1 MKQVVFGIHTATAKH
16 LITQKESKAVKKFFG
31 VDIDKPL
38 EDETHFYERGVTKIW
53 IQEISNKR
61 GIRYYLYMQI
71 NFTRILGI
79 GTHKIMPYSIANM
92 KKAIKAV
99 NRILKLLPL
108 LDKNNK
114 FQDWTAERIDIT
126 FDIYEQHTPLLMQLL
141 NDSLD
146 LSNTRKR
153 CERLPIPDK
162 TPEQLKYESMR
173 FGNSSYVY
181 NTYVKLTEVL
191 QKAKKNGRTVTKEET
206 EEIQNILRIERQNHA
221 DAVKKMLP
229 HRKIADLT
237 DDKVR
242 TDILRI
248 MIDETELFFGKRDF
262 YSWKGIVQ
270 KYCPEHKADISKVLD
285 VMVRITNN
293 SLEAAQDDYIKVADT
308 FNNLGLSPVG
318 IKKDDAEQYGVHFV
332 EGIYSRITAAY
343 PRPPDRRQYNSF
355 PIPHQTGD
363 GRFKAAITL
372 YNADSGRKRVQ
383 VAGKTLADYENKVFS
398 KLVSTY
404 IANQTYLESNNS
416 AQKDLALKSADS
428 IVRFCKVAKTTAVKQ
443 GTAKFIKNLK
453 LDSTTENSTGD
464 NPNPSAT
471 GGGLTFAAM
480 QTIIES

>member
-1 MKQVVFGIHTATAKH
+1 MEQAVYGIHTGAFKH
-16 LITQKESKAVKKFFG
+16 QITQKEANAIKKFFG

-38 EDETHFYERGVTKIW
+38 ENETHFYDKGITKLW
-53 IQEISNKR
+53 IQQTPTKR
-61 GIRYYLYMQI
+61 GMKYYLFIQI
-71 NFTRILGI
+71 NLSRVLGT
-79 GTHKIMPYSIANM
+79 GNHRIMPYSIQNI
-92 KKAIKAV
+92 KKVIKAV
-99 NRILKLLPL
+99 NKILKILLVQ
-108 LDKNNK
+108 DKNSK
-114 FQDWTAERIDIT
+114 FQDWTVERFDT
-126 FDIYEQHTPLLMQLL
+126 AFDIYEQHTPLLMQLL

-146 LSNTRKR
+146 LSNTRKK

-464 NPNPSAT
+464 SPNPSAT
-471 GGGLTFAAM
+471 GGGLT
-480 QTIIES
+480 ISDNPNNI

>member
-1 MKQVVFGIHTATAKH
+1 MEQVVFGIHTATAKH
-16 LITQKESKAVKKFFG
+16 LITQKESNAVKKFFG

-38 EDETHFYERGVTKIW
+38 EDETHFYEKGITKIW

-79 GTHKIMPYSIANM
+79 GIHKIMPYSITNM

-114 FQDWTAERIDIT
+114 FQDWTVERPDIA

-146 LSNTRKR
+146 LSSTRKK

-162 TPEQLKYESMR
+162 TPEQLKSESMR
-173 FGNSSYVY
+173 FGNDSYVY
-181 NTYVKLTEVL
+181 NAYVKLTEVFE
-191 QKAKKNGRTVTKEET
+191 KAEKNGRTVTQ
-206 EEIQNILRIERQNHA
+206 EEIEEVRYILRIERQNHA
-221 DAVKKMLP
+221 NAVKKLLP
-229 HRKIADLT
+229 HKTVGDLA

-242 TDILRI
+242 ADILKV
-248 MIDETELFFGKRDF
+248 MIDEVALFFGKGDF
-262 YSWKGIVQ
+262 YSWKGIKK
-270 KYCPEHKADISKVLD
+270 KYLPEHEADILKILD
-285 VMVRITNN
+285 VMKQITLT
-293 SLEAAQDDYIKVADT
+293 SLEAAQDDYKKVADT
-308 FNNLGLSPVG
+308 FDRLGLAPVG
-318 IKKDDAEQYGVHFV
+318 IRKHCGVGFIQ
-332 EGIYSRITAAY
+332 GIYNRITAVY

-363 GRFKAAITL
+363 GRFKATITL
-372 YNADSGRKRVQ
+372 YDANSGRKQVQ
-383 VAGKTLADYENKVFS
+383 IAGKTVEDYENKVFS
-398 KLVSTY
+398 RLANTY
-404 IANQTYLESNNS
+404 IANRAYLESDDS

-428 IVRFCKVAKTTAVKQ
+428 IVRFCKVVKTTAVKQ
-443 GTAKFIKNLK
+443 GTEKFIKNLK

-464 NPNPSAT
+464 NLNPSAT
-471 GGGLTFAAM
+471 GGGLT
-480 QTIIES
+480 ISDNPNNI

>member
-16 LITQKESKAVKKFFG
+16 LITQKESNAVKKFFG

-162 TPEQLKYESMR
+162 TPEQLKSESMR
-173 FGNSSYVY
+173 FGNDSYVY
-181 NTYVKLTEVL
+181 NTYAKLTEVL
-191 QKAKKNGRTVTKEET
+191 QKAEKNGRNVTQ
-206 EEIQNILRIERQNHA
+206 EEIEEVRHILRIERQNHKSA
-221 DAVKKMLP
+221 LKELLP
-229 HRKIADLT
+229 HRKINDLADN
-237 DDKVR
+237 KVR

-248 MIDETELFFGKRDF
+248 MVDEVALFFGKGDF

-270 KYCPEHKADISKVLD
+270 KYYPEHEADIRKIKD
-285 VMVRITNN
+285 VMKQITLNTFG
-293 SLEAAQDDYIKVADT
+293 AAQGIYTKDVRNT
-308 FNNLGLSPVG
+308 FDKLRLSPVG
-318 IKKDDAEQYGVHFV
+318 IKQKSGIDFIQ
-332 EGIYSRITAAY
+332 GIYNRIIKAY
-343 PRPPDRRQYNSF
+343 PHPPDKRQYNPF
-355 PIPHQTGD
+355 PIPHQIVD

-372 YNADSGRKRVQ
+372 YRADSGRKRVQ

-480 QTIIES
+480 QTFIES

>member
-16 LITQKESKAVKKFFG
+16 LITQKESNAVKKFFG

-162 TPEQLKYESMR
+162 TPEQLKSESMR
-173 FGNSSYVY
+173 FGNDSYVY
-181 NTYVKLTEVL
+181 NTYAKLTEVL
-191 QKAKKNGRTVTKEET
+191 QKAEKNGRNVTQ
-206 EEIQNILRIERQNHA
+206 EEIEEVRHILRIERQNHKSA
-221 DAVKKMLP
+221 LKELLP
-229 HRKIADLT
+229 HRKINDLADN
-237 DDKVR
+237 KVR

-248 MIDETELFFGKRDF
+248 MVDEVALFFGKGDF

-270 KYCPEHKADISKVLD
+270 KYYPEHEAD
-285 VMVRITNN
+285 R
-293 SLEAAQDDYIKVADT
+293 
-308 FNNLGLSPVG
+308 
-318 IKKDDAEQYGVHFV
+318 
-332 EGIYSRITAAY
+332 
-343 PRPPDRRQYNSF
+343 
-355 PIPHQTGD
+355 
-363 GRFKAAITL
+363 
-372 YNADSGRKRVQ
+372 
-383 VAGKTLADYENKVFS
+383 
-398 KLVSTY
+398 
-404 IANQTYLESNNS
+404 
-416 AQKDLALKSADS
+416 
-428 IVRFCKVAKTTAVKQ
+428 
-443 GTAKFIKNLK
+443 
-453 LDSTTENSTGD
+453 
-464 NPNPSAT
+464 
-471 GGGLTFAAM
+471 
-480 QTIIES
+480 